1 MPAFERSCE
10 KPHSFFLGKGERGHA
25 VVETALIAPWI
36 FFLFVGVL
44 DFGFYAYSL
53 IAVENATRVAALG
66 AGTSNSARTD
76 QTQACTYV
84 REELRHLP
92 NSSSL
97 PTACD
102 ALDLIV
108 NVQALTDAEGDDAV
122 RVTVTYRTIP
132 MIPIPGLVTGRLTIT
147 RSAETKVFGG

>member
-1 MPAFERSCE
+1 MPAFEGSR
-10 KPHSFFLGKGERGHA
+10 KKRHFLFSRKGRRGHA
-25 VVETALIAPWI
+25 VVETVLIAPWI

-44 DFGFYAYSL
+44 DFGFYSYAL

-66 AGTSNSARTD
+66 AGTSSSAATD

-84 REELRHLP
+84 REELRCVP
-92 NSSSL
+92 NFSSL
-97 PTACD
+97 PAACD

-132 MIPIPGLVTGRLTIT
+132 MIPIPGLVTGRFTIT